1 MIISIIY
8 IILLSGAGNG
18 SYVFRLDK
26 IYIIAHM
33 DEVQATERLIVLSAR
48 YITIQWI
55 AETNYFIHW
64 IVIYPLFEQLGDWT

>member
-1 MIISIIY
+1 MIISIY

-33 DEVQATERLIVLSAR
+33 DEVQTIDSAIR
-48 YITIQWI
+48 QIYHYPVDSRNQLL
-55 AETNYFIHW
+55 
-64 IVIYPLFEQLGDWT
+64 YPLDSDLSIV